1 MYHGLVLIPYIN
13 KIENSVLDL
22 VVQKY
27 KDQILVSILKNL
39 ILVWIWFLLLKTN
52 GSYLPK
58 CVPIKN

>member
-27 KDQILVSILKNL
+27 KDQILVSI
-39 ILVWIWFLLLKTN
+39 
-52 GSYLPK
+52 
-58 CVPIKN
+58 